1 MYSELVPKVPQQDK
15 TKNIITDHINKRRD
29 NQKHLRRAKK
39 EESCDRL
46 HKASLKQAETLKQTS
61 QRKQSKR
68 QYSAS
73 VRQTET
79 AEDTA
84 YRCQYNRQ
92 YKKTSKGTKKHHK
105 KPSNDNT

>member
-1 MYSELVPKVPQQDK
+1 MYQKYLNKIKEE
-15 TKNIITDHINKRRD
+15 IITNHINKGHD

-39 EESCDRL
+39 RRECDRL
-46 HKASLKQAETLKQTS
+46 HKASVKEAETPEQTS

-84 YRCQYNRQ
+84 YRHQYNRQ
-92 YKKTSKGTKKHHK
+92 YKKTSRAQETPQETKQ
-105 KPSNDNT
+105 